1 MREPRLPSQRE
12 KLRGPYLLT
21 PTETMAGRKVRAEHT
36 SSHFVVPMLCLAVS
50 DLPDGSKWEYELKLD
65 GYRAIAVKRCGR
77 ILLFSRNGRD
87 FTQRFR
93 PLATVTEA
101 PLWRGA
107 GAPCRTAAG
116 RSRDVEIAVPNFV
129 PRLDMEPHALVPRT
143 TDRML
148 VAARHFRY

>member
-1 MREPRLPSQRE
+1 MREPRLPSQGE

-36 SSHFVVPMLCLAVS
+36 SSHFVEPMLCLAVS

-93 PLATVTEA
+93 PLATFTEA
-101 PLWRGA
+101 PPVGGWCPLPYGS
-107 GAPCRTAAG
+107 G

-129 PRLDMEPHALVPRT
+129 PRLDMEPYALVART
-143 TDRML
+143 TERML
-148 VAARHFRY
+148 VTARHFRY